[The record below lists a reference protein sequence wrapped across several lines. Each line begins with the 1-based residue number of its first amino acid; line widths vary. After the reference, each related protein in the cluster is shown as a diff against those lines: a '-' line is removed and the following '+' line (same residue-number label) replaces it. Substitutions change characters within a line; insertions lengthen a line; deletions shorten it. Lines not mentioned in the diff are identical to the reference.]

1 MKIKAYIYSIAI
13 IFFNMVIS
21 SCDDNI
27 NKKLKLADDC
37 LNKSHVD
44 SAYNIIKNIDPKKLN
59 DKQNIALY
67 TLLYNKAKYKKSI
80 PVNDSSIDSAISY
93 YSSHYSADRL
103 ADAYNYK
110 GMTLYLDQ
118 RKTDEAIRNFKIEVQ
133 FLGVV

>member
-1 MKIKAYIYSIAI
+1 MKIKAYIYLIAI
-13 IFFNMVIS
+13 IFLNMIIS

-67 TLLYNKAKYKKSI
+67 TLLYNKVK
-80 PVNDSSIDSAISY
+80 
-93 YSSHYSADRL
+93 H
-103 ADAYNYK
+103 
-110 GMTLYLDQ
+110 
-118 RKTDEAIRNFKIEVQ
+118 
-133 FLGVV
+133 